1 MNKWK
6 ADEMEMYVNF
16 RAMRLAW
23 SFTILALAAYI
34 IYYIIKTSVIP
45 TVPVLILSLQTII
58 FFVFRLISLRKM
70 GGQAKNAK

>member
-6 ADEMEMYVNF
+6 ADEKLLQYFDNHK
-16 RAMRLAW
+16 L
-23 SFTILALAAYI
+23 LALAAYI
-34 IYYIIKTSVIP
+34 IYYIIKTSEIP